1 MLHHNPSAPGGV
13 VWYAGQPLWSA
24 RAALVVV
31 LLQEALGVGPVAAVV
46 AGKVHPDPVHRA
58 ATLGEAL
65 HHAHNAMVPCHF
77 TCVLGNIRHGRV
89 SSHLHGWNPLGVWQV
104 TIRIPTQGAG
114 VGILIT

>member
-58 ATLGEAL
+58 AALGEAL
-65 HHAHNAMVPCHF
+65 HHVHDGTMQLDTWHDW
-77 TCVLGNIRHGRV
+77 V
-89 SSHLHGWNPLGVWQV
+89 SPVSPHLHGWNPLGVWQV